1 MPKSDQKRRKV
12 TEKDEFGAF
21 NAHFR
26 VDFRFFTFFRVFRF
40 SFFFAFSSFAS
51 RMHRAD
57 VQQALTGI
65 PMSRADVFRALCDL
79 GWEPRDAGRM
89 VQTGFGLFGGRER
102 WVFER
107 TLSIVPLALSPRRVE
122 LSEHAHGSPD
132 IADDKYVDLLLRRR
146 DDARCSV
153 LLVRAATGM
162 GKTNALKR
170 LLHATSTGALPP
182 RPSFVPRATH
192 VGALMVA
199 STVGEVRA
207 MYQACADCG
216 MRCVFYRDLFQGE
229 EQSVLRGDLRGVAFF
244 TTFHSVPRLV
254 EAITGQRGAI
264 EAYRQEALH
273 TAMTLH
279 RVDQAMMQL
288 VGTWYQCLSAG
299 LVVLDESSRVWSGI
313 IGPLCNPGMVYD
325 VLVAVMR
332 NSDSALM
339 MSANLDD
346 ASMYVAVRE
355 VGEHSCALYWHFA
368 RRPRRCV
375 VYHDVEH
382 FVAVLTRHVY
392 AAVGTEGPPVML
404 FGDNKR
410 QLRRLGRS
418 VCAHV
423 PERLTLEISSPLGA
437 EIVKRLAA
445 GDRSDLE
452 GKAFVTA
459 TGCLSAAVSIHG
471 GVSAVFGY
479 VNGICG
485 PSDVQQMTARVR
497 FTENH
502 YRGALVTTPFVVHVH
517 VALES
522 KKKRRRGSETPV
534 ESESDD
540 EHAGETRDEAL
551 ERYEHNAYTA
561 GELRRFLAA
570 AVGQRPFQQRVD
582 LGSAPDPITRKLA
595 ERYNELL
602 AQGLP
607 TLAHMCALEVND
619 ALYHLRAE
627 HFLSL
632 VRGKEFRDAVESD
645 FRMMGYTVALGAADA
660 PVYAASAERR
670 LAASMRRVLMHRR
683 MTNLEREEASEVFC
697 AVRCAYLNEFGE
709 GAEEGA
715 RRALMNKLFRALH
728 WRALPDD
735 EEDAWAM
742 LRLFTRHD
750 DNVDEAIRHV
760 RVLEA
765 LLSGDGYATGVRQQ
779 QYLGRHYYF
788 DPRLREAHITKELW
802 RAMRLASCGET
813 PACTSAPCE
822 SCAASLD
829 GPLST
834 VSIVVPTRCASADEP
849 VDAEALRAFLREQW
863 HTGNEYLRG
872 LRPPRVQELL
882 RCPWHLITWRDFMFL
897 FGRLVVETTGLSW
910 RSSFRA
916 SSAARFAMLPS
927 EVPRLRF
934 YAEAIRL
941 RLTIPE
947 SDHEHAPMCYPRAKL
962 QRAYEAMAE
971 RNGPFEPIAGVE

>member
-1 MPKSDQKRRKV
+1 MDRG
-12 TEKDEFGAF
+12 EI
-21 NAHFR
+21 
-26 VDFRFFTFFRVFRF
+26 
-40 SFFFAFSSFAS
+40 
-51 RMHRAD
+51 
-57 VQQALTGI
+57 QQALTGT

-79 GWEPRDAGRM
+79 GWEARDAGKM
-89 VQTGFGLFGGRER
+89 VQAGFGLFGGRER

-107 TLSIVPLALSPRRVE
+107 TLSMVPLALCPRRVA
-122 LSEHAHGSPD
+122 LGEHAHGQLPD
-132 IADDKYVDLLLRRR
+132 IAEDKYVELLMRRR
-146 DDARCSV
+146 DDAACTV
-153 LLVRAATGM
+153 LLVRAVTGM
-162 GKTNALKR
+162 GKTNALKK
-170 LLHATSTGALPP
+170 LLVARSTGFMPTRA
-182 RPSFVPRATH
+182 RFVPRATH

-207 MYQACADCG
+207 MYQACMGSG
-216 MRCVFYRDLFQGE
+216 MRCVFYRDLFEGE
-229 EQSVLRGDLRGVAFF
+229 RVVLGEMRDIALF

-254 EAITGQRGAI
+254 ELITGQRGAM
-264 EAYRQEALH
+264 EAYRQEALR
-273 TAMTLH
+273 TAMTLY

-288 VGTWYQCLSAG
+288 VSTWYECLSAD

-325 VLVAVMR
+325 VLTAVMR

-355 VGEHSCALYWHFA
+355 VGEQSCVLYWHFA

-375 VYHDVEH
+375 VYYDVEH
-382 FVAVLTRHVY
+382 FVSVLTRHVY
-392 AAVGTEGPPVML
+392 AAMGTAGPPVML

-418 VCAHV
+418 VAAHI
-423 PERLTLEISSPLGA
+423 PARMTLEISSPLGA
-437 EIVKRLAA
+437 EIVRRLAA
-445 GDRSDLE
+445 GDKSDLA

-479 VNGICG
+479 FNGICEQ
-485 PSDVQQMTARVR
+485 SDVQQMTARVR
-497 FTENH
+497 YTEE
-502 YRGALVTTPFVVHVH
+502 YRGDELVTTPFVVHVH
-517 VALES
+517 VSVGEN
-522 KKKRRRGSETPV
+522 KKRRRGESQPEV

-540 EHAGETRDEAL
+540 ELANETRDEAL

-561 GELRRFLAA
+561 GELRRFLVSV
-570 AVGQRPFQQRVD
+570 VGQRPFQQRIN
-582 LGSAPDPITRKLA
+582 LGTTPDPITRKLA
-595 ERYNELL
+595 ERYNELI

-632 VRGKEFRDAVESD
+632 VRGKEFRDAVETD
-645 FRMMGYTVALGAADA
+645 FRMMGYRVEIGSPDA
-660 PVYAASAERR
+660 PVYAASGERK
-670 LAASMRRVLMHRR
+670 LAAAMRRVLMHRR

-697 AVRCAYLNEFGE
+697 AVRCAYRNEFGE

-715 RRALMNKLFRALH
+715 RRSLMNKLFRTLH
-728 WRALPDD
+728 WKGLPDD
-735 EEDAWAM
+735 EEDAWAT

-750 DNVDEAIRHV
+750 DNVEEAIRYV

-765 LLSGDGYATGVRQQ
+765 VLSGDAYETSVRQQ
-779 QYLGRHYYF
+779 QYMGNHYYF

-813 PACTSAPCE
+813 PACSTTRAMCE
-822 SCAASLD
+822 YCTLTLD

-834 VSIVVPTRCASADEP
+834 ASIIVPTMSTSVDGP
-849 VDAEALRAFLREQW
+849 VDSEPIRAFLREHW

-872 LRPPRVQELL
+872 LKPPRMQELL
-882 RCPWHLITWRDFMFL
+882 RHPVDLITWKDFMFI
-897 FGRLVVETTGLSW
+897 FGRLVAETTGLSW

-916 SSAARFAMLPS
+916 SSAARFALLPS

-941 RLTIPE
+941 RLAIPE
-947 SDHEHAPMCYPRAKL
+947 SDHDHAPMCFPRSKL
-962 QRAYEAMAE
+962 QRAYESMAS
-971 RNGPFEPIAGVE
+971 RNGPFAPIAGVE